1 MTLSLLSEGDALPVP
16 PEVVTTFARAFEGA
30 SVRGA
35 PVRESDLRDHLAGT
49 RFLVIDA
56 ACEGQCRFVVL
67 SFVKRKESGSWRTD
81 APTFA
86 ASAARLGVS
95 VHLEM
100 QPGGSPGLHAW
111 IFLATPTPVPVARRF
126 AAALLH
132 HASGG
137 DAGFFGSF
145 TQVFPAETAEGLPLP
160 LCGALRGRGHGVFVE
175 AQRGLAVV
183 PDQGAVLSAL
193 RRVDAATVATL
204 AGGAISPPSPS
215 PPIDRIDAISS
226 ASLVMPRPLP
236 PVIASRLRT
245 RLCYP
250 NPPAQRRPKKS
261 HPRRRFRRR
270 MVIGWVRR
278 DGAWLV
284 PRGLEG
290 EVAAW
295 CDSEGIAFTVTDAR
309 WHWPAAPRPVPP
321 GLGLQE
327 LALLDE
333 VIAREHAMLVEADD
347 FTRAA
352 IALAAIARR
361 GQPTLLLVA
370 NTRVRGAYWREQAIL
385 VGFEENEVGTL
396 GGGAQ
401 GLPIV
406 VASYEEVHKAAERV
420 DARFGFVVADDCHR
434 VPIESLQ
441 VALESVP
448 AAFVLGLAGEGGR
461 PDGLDDLVELLVGPR
476 IRLRPSVDEG
486 VLDVVMRTTRFT
498 YDEPSTAGEA
508 GAELVVDELF
518 SMPRPVRARTTP
530 ASPSARS
537 REWNTMLDA
546 LARDSARNELVALD
560 VAAEAQAGGRCL
572 VLTARREHAQALT
585 ERLVALGLSVA
596 LATGAVTK
604 GRRRLEALDDLRE
617 GRISVLVVTEQI
629 LGPGFHPESIDRLF
643 LAAPLR
649 SEGQMRQTIAL
660 LQRGV
665 DTSDLLRMYD
675 YLDEAV
681 PKLKTLA
688 AGRRRFYG
696 KTRTTLNPDAVQL
709 LLPFGD
715 A

>member
-1 MTLSLLSEGDALPVP
+1 MPT
-16 PEVVTTFARAFEGA
+16 EVVALFARAFEGG
-30 SVRGA
+30 SVGGR
-35 PVRESDLRDHLAGT
+35 PVDAADLRAHLEGS
-49 RFLVIDA
+49 RFLVVDA
-56 ACEGQCRFVVL
+56 ALDGYCRFVVL

-95 VHLEM
+95 VHLETH
-100 QPGGSPGLHAW
+100 PGGTPGLHAW
-111 IFLATPTPVPVARRF
+111 IFLEAPTPVSVARRL

-145 TQVFPAETAEGLPLP
+145 TQVFPGETAETLGLP

-175 AQRGLAVV
+175 AQRGLAVLS
-183 PDQGAVLSAL
+183 DQTAVLAAI
-193 RRVDAATVATL
+193 RRVDAATVARL
-204 AGGAISPPSPS
+204 AGGATDSTTPVAAPVEGVC
-215 PPIDRIDAISS
+215 AVSS
-226 ASLVMPRPLP
+226 ASLVLPRPLP
-236 PVIASRLRT
+236 SAIASRLRT

-250 NPPAQRRPKKS
+250 NPPTQRKPRKS

-270 MVIGWVRR
+270 LVLGWVRR

-290 EVAAW
+290 EMAAW
-295 CDSEGIAFTVTDAR
+295 CESEGIAFTVADAR

-321 GLGLQE
+321 GLGPQDE
-327 LALLDE
+327 ALLDE
-333 VIAREHAMLVEADD
+333 VLAREHALLVESDD

-352 IALAAIARR
+352 VALAAIARR
-361 GQPTLLLVA
+361 GQPTLVLVMNA
-370 NTRVRGAYWREQAIL
+370 RARGAYWREQAL
-385 VGFEENEVGTL
+385 LGGFEEHEVGTL
-396 GGGAQ
+396 GDGPEGP
-401 GLPIV
+401 PIV
-406 VASYEEVHKAAERV
+406 VASYEEAHKSAERL
-420 DARFGFVVADDCHR
+420 DARFGFVVADECHR

-441 VALESVP
+441 TALEGVP
-448 AAFVLGLAGEGGR
+448 AAYVLGLAGEGGR
-461 PDGLDDLVELLVGPR
+461 ADGLDDLIDLLVGPQV
-476 IRLRPSVDEG
+476 RLRPAVDDG

-498 YDEPSTAGEA
+498 YDEPFAQGEEA
-508 GAELVVDELF
+508 AELLADELF
-518 SMPRPVRARTTP
+518 SMPRPVKARATP
-530 ASPSARS
+530 AGPSARS

-546 LARDSARNELVALD
+546 LARDGARNDLVAHD
-560 VAAEAQAGGRCL
+560 VASEARAGKRSL
-572 VLTARREHAQALT
+572 VLTGRREHAQALT
-585 ERLVALGLSVA
+585 DKLTALGVA
-596 LATGAVTK
+596 VTLATGAIAK

-617 GRISVLVVTEQI
+617 GRVSVLVVTEQI
-629 LGPGFHPESIDRLF
+629 LGPGFHPESVDRLF

-665 DTSDLLRMYD
+665 DSSDLLRLYD
-675 YLDEAV
+675 YVDEAV
-681 PKLKTLA
+681 PKLKSLA
-688 AGRRRFYG
+688 AGRRRFYA